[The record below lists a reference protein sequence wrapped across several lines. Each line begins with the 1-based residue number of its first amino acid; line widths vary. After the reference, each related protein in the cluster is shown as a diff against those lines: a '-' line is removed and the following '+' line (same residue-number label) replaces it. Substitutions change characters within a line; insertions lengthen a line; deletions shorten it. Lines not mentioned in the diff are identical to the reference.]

1 MLQNLSCFRRD
12 TNQTSTVESLAKT
25 RQNCT
30 RAVVQGLDNITK
42 PLEKS
47 FLKITN
53 TEDYLKRLITIQK
66 EKTINK
72 DEIAALWTQLD
83 TIISNNGETT
93 VNAQMLSDLIS
104 IHMQIVQV
112 NKLLLKKIPDMQKNC
127 MRQNPSIVGA
137 CR

>member
-12 TNQTSTVESLAKT
+12 TSTESTVEDLAKT

-30 RAVVQGLDNITK
+30 QAVVQGLDNITK

-53 TEDYLKRLITIQK
+53 TEVYLKKLITIQK

-83 TIISNNGETT
+83 TIISNNGETS
-93 VNAQMLSDLIS
+93 VNAQMLSDLVS
-104 IHMQIVQV
+104 IHMQLVEV
-112 NKLLLKKIPDMQKNC
+112 NKLLVKKIPDMQKNC
-127 MRQNPSIVGA
+127 MRENPSIVGA